1 MTRISLVLAPEP
13 THPTA
18 PQPPAC
24 SRLAWELPLRLLLSD
39 HLDRWE
45 RGQRGGHSWEDAWP
59 EGDPRYSNGP
69 ELSLFSYRTVIP
81 FAKLPAPQYRT

>member
-45 RGQRGGHSWEDAWP
+45 RGQRGGDRGVDTAGRTLGLRVTPGTLTVQSFRSSP
-59 EGDPRYSNGP
+59 T
-69 ELSLFSYRTVIP
+69 EL
-81 FAKLPAPQYRT
+81 